1 MEHNL
6 KHTDNKVDALAQHCL
21 YLIATGKWQAG
32 SRLPSV
38 RTAEE
43 AWGMN
48 RLTIQKAFRQL
59 EQNGL
64 VVSRPKSGFFVSD
77 AASLSDVTRHRY
89 VLENLLE
96 TFREIIHRETSLSP
110 LPVLRYLGRLEE
122 LQSRE
127 KPESTF
133 CECTLIQAQGHARE
147 IEQRLHMPVLPMT
160 LEQIGGKRQN
170 IPGHVRTLLTTH
182 FHSSELA
189 PLADSSLQVIPI
201 PIEVSPNLQERIRF
215 SSGAVFFVER
225 DEVSASDI
233 AADSLE
239 IMEQVPME
247 IVVSQDIEQEIAH
260 LVQCQTKPLI
270 LLSPRNWGAISE
282 SWRHSPLVQPIEF
295 RICPTAWPLV
305 AEAMG
310 AVLGTL

>member
-38 RTAEE
+38 RAAEE
-43 AWGMN
+43 TWGMN

-77 AASLSDVTRHRY
+77 AATLSDVTRHRY

-96 TFREIIHRETSLSP
+96 TFREIVYRETSLSP
-110 LPVLRYLGRLEE
+110 LSALRYLSHLEE

-127 KPESTF
+127 KPESAF
-133 CECTLIQAQGHARE
+133 CECTLLQAQGHAQE
-147 IEQRLHMPVLPMT
+147 IEQRLHMSVLPMT
-160 LEQIGGKRQN
+160 LEQIGGNRQH

-182 FHSSELA
+182 FHYSLLA
-189 PLADSSLQVIPI
+189 PLTDSSLKVVPI
-201 PIEVSPNLQERIRF
+201 PIEVSPHLQERIRL
-215 SSGAVFFVER
+215 SSGAVFFLER
-225 DEVSASDI
+225 DAVSASDI
-233 AADSLE
+233 AADSLK
-239 IMEQVPME
+239 ILEQVPME
-247 IVVSQDIEQEIAH
+247 IVVSQEIEKEIERLTRH
-260 LVQCQTKPLI
+260 HEKRLI
-270 LLSPRNWGAISE
+270 LLSPQNWGSIGEA
-282 SWRHSPLVQPIEF
+282 WRKSPLVQPIEF
-295 RICPTAWPLV
+295 RICPTAWPQV

-310 AVLGTL
+310 AVLGAL